1 MLIRKERNQ
10 KLKSQRIVIRTST
23 CTLLAKLPERE
34 NGKKAQEKM
43 IRETLVDE

>member
-34 NGKKAQEKM
+34 NEKKAQEKM
-43 IRETLVDE
+43 IKETLVDE